1 MLGVTSGGGIA
12 IGVGAVIFVLVVSR
26 YASGSGQVQKDSQ
39 RAFTSSQRTAAFA
52 RAGNQCEHF
61 GVFGRR
67 CTASPSH
74 ADHVYPHSKGGATT
88 LSNCQALCARHNLA
102 KSNHV
107 PSRLHVTRLERR
119 RASYFPPGTPVDV
132 SWKVGY

>member
-1 MLGVTSGGGIA
+1 MAVTSGGGIA
-12 IGVGAVIFVLVVSR
+12 IAVGGAVLAILVLR
-26 YASGSGQVQKDSQ
+26 YAAGAATVQKDSK
-39 RAFTSSQRTAAFA
+39 RAFTSSQRTAAFT

-61 GVFGRR
+61 GLFGRR

-74 ADHVYPHSKGGATT
+74 ADHIYPHSKGGATT

-102 KSNHV
+102 KSAHV
-107 PSRLHVTRLERR
+107 PSRLYVARLERR
-119 RASYFPPGTPVDV
+119 RASYFPPGTPTDV